1 MKRILIVEDEELPR
15 QLYSEFLE
23 KKGYDV
29 ETAENGQKAL
39 DCISDKRPDLILL
52 DINMPELNGKEFL
65 KIILADD
72 VLKDIPVYVITG
84 IANLKEIGE
93 SLNLG
98 ARGYIQKSDSL
109 GEVLNKIEIALGT
122 SIITTES
129 NERSSGPKKLADR
142 NLDT

>member
-1 MKRILIVEDEELPR
+1 MKMTRILIVEDEELPR

-39 DCISDKRPDLILL
+39 DFLSDKQPDLILL
-52 DINMPELNGKEFL
+52 DINMPELNGKELL

-72 VLKDIPVYVITG
+72 NLKNIPVFIITG
-84 IANLKEIGE
+84 VVNVKEVSE

-109 GEVLNKIEIALGT
+109 GEVLNKIEIALAT
-122 SIITTES
+122 SITTSENNQLS
-129 NERSSGPKKLADR
+129 NG
-142 NLDT
+142 